1 MIIPKGLFMKKT
13 LTIISLLIASALI
26 AFFWTKID
34 TAIEKKSHPT
44 EHLEIV
50 EKYADAHSV
59 PKELILAVIKTE
71 SKFRSDA
78 VSSAGAIGLM
88 QITPKTFV
96 WLCEKNSDTANDPNL
111 LYTPEINIQY
121 GVYYLDMLYSE
132 FGSWE
137 SALAA
142 YNAGPSKVRE
152 WLKNDEYAS
161 DGVIAKIPYKETRE
175 YVQKVM
181 KAKNKYTELYFENN

>member
-1 MIIPKGLFMKKT
+1 MKKT
-13 LTIISLLIASALI
+13 LTIISILIASALI

-34 TAIEKKSHPT
+34 TAIEKKNHPL
-44 EHLEIV
+44 EHLETV
-50 EKYADAHSV
+50 EKYADEHSV

-71 SKFRSDA
+71 SKFKSDA
-78 VSSAGAIGLM
+78 VSSAGAVGLM
-88 QITPKTFV
+88 QITPETFM
-96 WLCEKNSDTANDPNL
+96 WLCQKNSDTENDPNL

-142 YNAGPSKVRE
+142 YNAGPSRVRE

-161 DGVIAKIPYKETRE
+161 DGILTHIPYKETRE

-181 KAKNKYTELYFENN
+181 TAKNKYTELYFENN